1 MAQQQSIPGVF
12 AYLSEGGPRLA
23 ESFTSGM
30 NAGSRVKAQQ
40 SEDARTKAD
49 QEYRAQRDTY
59 NRERDTTE
67 DQYKRGRDTTE
78 DQYKRDAI
86 ARQDE
91 MNRQG
96 LMQRYGQDLKYDASG
111 GVDLQSSEN
120 ARNQRA
126 LDAQAA
132 EAYGQQSGLG
142 VEGPFPQNVMEN
154 PAYPV
159 GAAKGMAEKVRL
171 DNAAKIAED
180 RNNERFLDALI
191 RGSGGYGYEAPPEGG
206 YKPEMRGGMPVMPG
220 PKGTARV
227 LNDADRRAYFKAHP
241 ELKPNVQGSGVIAP
255 KADLT
260 ATRSGNE
267 WKFSKPGQ

>member
-1 MAQQQSIPGVF
+1 
-12 AYLSEGGPRLA
+12 
-23 ESFTSGM
+23 M

-91 MNRQG
+91 MNMQG

-159 GAAKGMAEKVRL
+159 GASKGMAEKVRL

-191 RGSGGYGYEAPPEGG
+191 RGSGGYGAEKTPPEIVEMNGVPGVNNNGRFTPLTGDPLRMYRKNKPQTNAPPGAIIRVT
-206 YKPEMRGGMPVMPG
+206 RG
-220 PKGTARV
+220 
-227 LNDADRRAYFKAHP
+227 
-241 ELKPNVQGSGVIAP
+241 PNGEPIV
-255 KADLT
+255 
-260 ATRSGNE
+260 TR
-267 WKFSKPGQ
+267 P

>member
-1 MAQQQSIPGVF
+1 
-12 AYLSEGGPRLA
+12 
-23 ESFTSGM
+23 M

-49 QEYRAQRDTY
+49 QEYRSQRDTY
-59 NRERDTTE
+59 N
-67 DQYKRGRDTTE
+67 RGRDTTE
-78 DQYKRDAI
+78 DQFKRDAI

-91 MNRQG
+91 MNKQG
-96 LMQRYGQDLKYDASG
+96 LMQRYGQDLKYAADGS
-111 GVDLQSSEN
+111 VDLQSSEN

-171 DNAAKIAED
+171 DNSAKIAED
-180 RNNERFLDALI
+180 RNLDRLAEYAI
-191 RGSGGYGYEAPPEGG
+191 RGAGSEKPPASSEEATLNGVPGYTVNGQFHPFSADQIHYREKQKKAVGGTNSTVMGSVMFAPD
-206 YKPEMRGGMPVMPG
+206 
-220 PKGTARV
+220 GTPIV
-227 LNDADRRAYFKAHP
+227 
-241 ELKPNVQGSGVIAP
+241 
-255 KADLT
+255 
-260 ATRSGNE
+260 TR
-267 WKFSKPGQ
+267 KK

>member
-12 AYLSEGGPRLA
+12 AYLSEGGPKLA

-49 QEYRAQRDTY
+49 QEYRTQRDTY
-59 NRERDTTE
+59 NRGRDTTE

-78 DQYKRDAI
+78 DQFKRDAI

-91 MNRQG
+91 MNKQG
-96 LMQRYGQDLKYDASG
+96 LMQRYGQDLKYAADGS
-111 GVDLQSSEN
+111 VDLQSSEN

-171 DNAAKIAED
+171 DNASKIAED
-180 RNNERFLDALI
+180 RNNDRLLDALI
-191 RGSGGYGYEAPPEGG
+191 RGGGGYGAGKTPPEITELNGVPG
-206 YKPEMRGGMPVMPG
+206 VSSNGHFTPLTGDSLRMYRQGHKPQTNSAPGAIIRVTRG
-220 PKGTARV
+220 
-227 LNDADRRAYFKAHP
+227 
-241 ELKPNVQGSGVIAP
+241 PNGEPIV
-255 KADLT
+255 
-260 ATRSGNE
+260 TR
-267 WKFSKPGQ
+267 P

>member
-49 QEYRAQRDTY
+49 QEFRADKEKY
-59 NRERDTTE
+59 NRERNTTE
-67 DQYKRGRDTTE
+67 DTYKRGRDTTE
-78 DQYKRDAI
+78 DQFKRDAI

-91 MNRQG
+91 MNKQG
-96 LMQRYGQDLKYDASG
+96 LMQRYGQDIKYAADGS
-111 GVDLQSSEN
+111 VDLQSSEN

-142 VEGPFPQNVMEN
+142 VNGPFPQNVMEN

-171 DNAAKIAED
+171 DNASKIAED
-180 RNNERFLDALI
+180 RNNERLLDALI
-191 RGSGGYGYEAPPEGG
+191 RGSEKPPASSEEATLNKVPGYTVNGQFHPFSADQIRYMEKRKKAKGGTNSTVMGSVMFAPD
-206 YKPEMRGGMPVMPG
+206 
-220 PKGTARV
+220 GTPIV
-227 LNDADRRAYFKAHP
+227 
-241 ELKPNVQGSGVIAP
+241 
-255 KADLT
+255 
-260 ATRSGNE
+260 TR
-267 WKFSKPGQ
+267 KK

>member
-40 SEDARTKAD
+40 SEDAKTKAD
-49 QEYRAQRDTY
+49 QEYRTQRDTY
-59 NRERDTTE
+59 N
-67 DQYKRGRDTTE
+67 RGRDTTE
-78 DQYKRDAI
+78 DQFKRDAI

-91 MNRQG
+91 MNKQG
-96 LMQRYGQDLKYDASG
+96 LMQRYGQDLKYAADGS
-111 GVDLQSSEN
+111 VDLQSSEN

-132 EAYGQQSGLG
+132 AAYGEQSGLG

-159 GAAKGMAEKVRL
+159 GAAKGMSEKVRL
-171 DNAAKIAED
+171 DNASKIAED
-180 RNNERFLDALI
+180 RNNERLLDALM
-191 RGSGGYGYEAPPEGG
+191 RGSGGYGAEKTPPEITELNG
-206 YKPEMRGGMPVMPG
+206 VPG
-220 PKGTARV
+220 VSSNGRFTP
-227 LNDADRRAYFKAHP
+227 LSDAALRAYKQSH
-241 ELKPNVQGSGVIAP
+241 KPQTNSAP
-255 KADLT
+255 GAIIRV
-260 ATRSGNE
+260 TRGPNGE
-267 WKFSKPGQ
+267 PIVTRQ